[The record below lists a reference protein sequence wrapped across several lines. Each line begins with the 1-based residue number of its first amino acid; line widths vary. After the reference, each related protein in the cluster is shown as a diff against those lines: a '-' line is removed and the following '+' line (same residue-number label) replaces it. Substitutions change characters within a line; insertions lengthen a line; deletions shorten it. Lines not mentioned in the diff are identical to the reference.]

1 MERKKIMPMLSPPV
15 RGTGLLCIFRSA
27 GKSMSQ
33 CDPTLMRNVENQ
45 IVKAKVSMK
54 GISVSIEILSGVQ
67 YTFDTV
73 NNLLHDRLFVKVFFH
88 LFSPPQPHL
97 SPFVH

>member
-1 MERKKIMPMLSPPV
+1 
-15 RGTGLLCIFRSA
+15 
-27 GKSMSQ
+27 MSQ
-33 CDPTLMRNVENQ
+33 SGPTFMRKAENQ

-73 NNLLHDRLFVKVFFH
+73 NNFFNDDFFIKVLFH
-88 LFSPPQPHL
+88 LFST
-97 SPFVH
+97 F

>member
-33 CDPTLMRNVENQ
+33 CGPTFMRNMENQ
-45 IVKAKVSMK
+45 IVKAKVSVK
-54 GISVSIEILSGVQ
+54 GASASIEILSGFQ
-67 YTFDTV
+67 NIFDSV
-73 NNLLHDRLFVKVFFH
+73 DNFLHNDLFIKAFFY
-88 LFSPPQPHL
+88 LFSPHQPHL
-97 SPFVH
+97 SSLMG